1 MKKPDLS
8 KARTKDNTVTGHT
21 AYYVPVSLSKLR
33 LENVFQRVV
42 FLKIFFQTD
51 LNVERQ
57 RGIFARCLSIEKF
70 VLFKIYSR
78 LLGQYGRH
86 QRKQILE
93 SAKRPIINRNW
104 LYNSKKWVSK

>member
-57 RGIFARCLSIEKF
+57 CGMFLRIFVFS
-70 VLFKIYSR
+70 
-78 LLGQYGRH
+78 
-86 QRKQILE
+86 
-93 SAKRPIINRNW
+93 
-104 LYNSKKWVSK
+104 